1 MTKKERKELKERI
14 ESLEEAI
21 FLEQMKDYIDWPWY
35 YEARSRLNIL
45 KEELKLS
52 EKEKEISKGSLGT
65 N

>member
-35 YEARSRLNIL
+35 YEARNKLNML
-45 KEELKLS
+45 KNELEI
-52 EKEKEISKGSLGT
+52 EKAK
-65 N
+65 NAN

>member
-1 MTKKERKELKERI
+1 MTKKERKELEKRI

-45 KEELKLS
+45 KEELKRD
-52 EKEKEISKGSLGT
+52 EKEKEEVC
-65 N
+65 